1 MIEVAFADIDTLS
14 DDEVS
19 SAFEI
24 MRHAYRVTEVEIWGD
39 TYSRIGL
46 ETFISFI
53 ERGEIIIARIDGEIV
68 GSIYTYRLHE
78 NAFSFGLL
86 SADFDK
92 KGLGIGRILIVA
104 AEDHALENGAE
115 YMEIEILRAKDFD
128 IPSKVM
134 LHEWYLRQGYV
145 FLESVDFVARK
156 PQESAKAVRLLV
168 PSVFDCY
175 RKVLK

>member
-1 MIEVAFADIDTLS
+1 MIEVAFADINTLS

-19 SAFEI
+19 TAFEI

-46 ETFISFI
+46 DKFVSFI
-53 ERGEIIIARIDGEIV
+53 KREEIIIARIDGEIV
-68 GSIYTYRLHE
+68 GSIYTYRLRE

-86 SADFDK
+86 SANFDK
-92 KGLGIGRILIVA
+92 KGLGIGRKLIVA
-104 AEDHALENGAE
+104 AEDHALENAAE

>member
-1 MIEVAFADIDTLS
+1 MIEIAFADIETLS
-14 DDEVS
+14 DDEI
-19 SAFEI
+19 SAAFDI

-46 ETFISFI
+46 DKFVSFI
-53 ERGEIIIARIDGEIV
+53 KRGEIIIARFDGEIV

-92 KGLGIGRILIVA
+92 KGLGIGRKLIEA
-104 AEDHALENGAE
+104 AEDHALKCGAE
-115 YMEIEILRAKDFD
+115 YMEIEILRAKNFD
-128 IPSKVM
+128 IPSKVL
-134 LHEWYLRQGYV
+134 LHKWYLRQGYV
-145 FLESVDFVARK
+145 FLESLNFVVRK
-156 PQESAKAVRLLV
+156 PEESAKAVRLLV

>member
-1 MIEVAFADIDTLS
+1 M
-14 DDEVS
+14 
-19 SAFEI
+19 
-24 MRHAYRVTEVEIWGD
+24 
-39 TYSRIGL
+39 
-46 ETFISFI
+46 
-53 ERGEIIIARIDGEIV
+53 
-68 GSIYTYRLHE
+68 
-78 NAFSFGLL
+78 
-86 SADFDK
+86 
-92 KGLGIGRILIVA
+92 A

-175 RKVLK
+175 RKPLS